1 MSNLLQD
8 SMSEATRLTNEGR
21 LAEATAAIQRAL
33 GGISIPVASEDTD
46 GPEGPVETTGR
57 VLEGATRP
65 SGSADFDQIG
75 DALRETLRPSRRY
88 RGVPR
93 LPDGL
98 PSLPNGLSNGLP
110 GLLNSLPISLPDV
123 LPGLP
128 DGLPDL
134 PSGLPGLPNGLPEPT
149 KGVPGPV
156 VVPAGGQFV
165 ERSYTGPAGGRSYKL
180 YVPSGYTGQEA
191 VPLVVMLHGCTQNPN
206 DFAAGTIMNELA
218 EEHTF
223 LVAYPAQAQNANVQ
237 KCWNWFKASDQQRG
251 QGEPAMIAG
260 ITRQVIEEY
269 EVADGRVYVA
279 GMSAGGAMAAIMGAT
294 YPDLYAA
301 VGVHSGL
308 APGAAQDLASAFSAM
323 QGGGVSKTPRD
334 GSTGSTGRSSGSS
347 EMSVPVIVFHGDRD
361 TTVHPRNAE
370 QLLAHYRR
378 VDSTPGSRNTAGE
391 LVPPVAVRKGQ
402 VPDGHAY
409 TRATQRDAE
418 GRPIMEQWIIHGLG
432 HAWSGGSSA
441 GSYTDAKGP
450 DASAEMVRFFGQ
462 QHPTARSTTD

>member
-21 LAEATAAIQRAL
+21 LVEATAAIQRAL

-65 SGSADFDQIG
+65 SESADFDQSG
-75 DALRETLRPSRRY
+75 DALREALRPSRRY

-110 GLLNSLPISLPDV
+110 GLLDGLPISLPDA

-134 PSGLPGLPNGLPEPT
+134 PSGLPGLPNGLPGPT

-191 VPLVVMLHGCTQNPN
+191 VPLLVMLHGCTQNPD
-206 DFAAGTIMNELA
+206 DFAAGTSMNELA

-223 LVAYPAQAQNANVQ
+223 LVAYPAQAQNANMQ

-269 EVADGRVYVA
+269 EVADGKVFVA
-279 GMSAGGAMAAIMGAT
+279 GMSAGGAMAAIMGVT

-323 QGGGVSKTPRD
+323 QGGGVSNTPQD
-334 GSTGSTGRSSGSS
+334 GSIGRSSGSS